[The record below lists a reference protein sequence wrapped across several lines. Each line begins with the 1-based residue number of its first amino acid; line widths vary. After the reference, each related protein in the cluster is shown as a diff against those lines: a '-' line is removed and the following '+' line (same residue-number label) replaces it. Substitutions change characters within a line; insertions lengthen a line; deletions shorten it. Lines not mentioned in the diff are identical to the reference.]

1 MPMKKNSTLETP
13 LSGSVKVSMPMKARQ
28 PRPLTII
35 KLKQPARCAFSAGSA
50 LPIIVM
56 N

>member
-1 MPMKKNSTLETP
+1 MKKSSTLETP
-13 LSGSVKVSMPMKARQ
+13 LSGSVKVSLPMKARQ

-35 KLKQPARCAFSAGSA
+35 RLKQFARCAFSAGNA